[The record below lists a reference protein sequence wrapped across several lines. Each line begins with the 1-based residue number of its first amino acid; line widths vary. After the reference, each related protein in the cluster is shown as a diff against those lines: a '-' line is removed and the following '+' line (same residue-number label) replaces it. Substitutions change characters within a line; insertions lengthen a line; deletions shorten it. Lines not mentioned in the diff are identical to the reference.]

1 ADRLATAEAIKGA
14 DAAANATGKV
24 VDIASGD
31 QVFVHNGTALTVQS
45 VNPDARTITFGA
57 DHGLANGDAVVYRSP
72 VGTTID
78 PLLDGQTYYV
88 VKVDATTIKL
98 VSSADAAMAGDASA
112 VLEVRLGQSTSYFDP
127 GWPDNSAHGA
137 AVSTRDASG
146 QQFTH
151 DTTTLTVSTID
162 GLRNKIVFTADHGL
176 ATGDAL
182 VYHAQNGYTIPGLR
196 DGATY
201 YAYVPTTGADAVKT
215 VYLFE
220 QQGDALAAVPST
232 TDPYGRLMAGELAIA
247 APLVVITFTA
257 DTRVLTG

>member
-1 ADRLATAEAIKGA
+1 
-14 DAAANATGKV
+14 
-24 VDIASGD
+24 
-31 QVFVHNGTALTVQS
+31 
-45 VNPDARTITFGA
+45 
-57 DHGLANGDAVVYRSP
+57 P

-78 PLLDGQTYYV
+78 PLVDGQKYYV

-98 VSSADAAMAGDASA
+98 VSSADAAAAGDDSA
-112 VLEVRLGQSTSYFDP
+112 ALEVRLGQSTSYFDP
-127 GWPDNSAHGA
+127 DWPDNSAHGA
-137 AVSTRDASG
+137 AVGTRDASG

-162 GLRNKIVFTADHGL
+162 GIRNKIVFTTAHGL

-201 YAYVPTTGADAVKT
+201 YAYVPTTGADAGKT

-232 TDPYGRLMAGELAIA
+232 TDPYGRLMPGQLPIP
-247 APLVVITFTA
+247 APP
-257 DTRVLTG
+257 VLLTSPA